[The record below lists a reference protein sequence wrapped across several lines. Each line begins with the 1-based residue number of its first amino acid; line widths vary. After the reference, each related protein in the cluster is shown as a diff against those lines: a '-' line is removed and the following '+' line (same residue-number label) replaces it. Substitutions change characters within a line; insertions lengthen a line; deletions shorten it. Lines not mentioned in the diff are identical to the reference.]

1 MKVQK
6 VLKTAGRIVLIV
18 ALVAAGG
25 TFAVAIHPQLIV
37 GQIQKMMYQSQP
49 VNTFAPLQEPTE
61 GMTSAGQYKI
71 TDLQYGTEYPNSYLD
86 ITYPSQNVD
95 EQHPTLF
102 YFHGGGFFGGSKDMG
117 DPLAATEATALL
129 DDICKNGYNV
139 VNVDYALVPQYHFP
153 TPLIQ
158 ANQAFSWAMTHADE
172 YHLDM
177 EHVIIMGSSAGAIMA
192 SQLGSVI
199 TSSDYANL
207 ISVKPSLSPEQVKA
221 IVIDDA
227 PLDYDS
233 FTFGCKILI
242 GNYVKGSIFLTQDEK
257 SKYNNILH
265 VTNAYPAAFLL
276 GSEYRIDMNEMHDA
290 LDQTGVVN
298 ELVDPLAE
306 KGKKMPHCF
315 VGAER
320 TDPTAA
326 SAFRRLI
333 AFLQRHCS

>member
-129 DDICKNGYNV
+129 DDICKNGYTV

-158 ANQAFSWAMTHADE
+158 ANQAFSWAMAHADE

-199 TSSDYANL
+199 TSSNYANL

-265 VTNAYPAAFLL
+265 VTNAYPSAFLL

-290 LDQTGVVN
+290 LDQAGVVN

-306 KGKKMPHCF
+306 EGKKMPHCF
-315 VGAER
+315 VGGER
-320 TDPTAA
+320 IDPTAA

>member
-25 TFAVAIHPQLIV
+25 AFAVSVHPQLIV
-37 GQIQKMMYQSQP
+37 GQIQKIMYQSQP

-61 GMTSAGQYKI
+61 GLTSAGQYKI

-129 DDICKNGYNV
+129 DDICKNGYTV
-139 VNVDYALVPQYHFP
+139 VNIDYALVPQYHFP
-153 TPLIQ
+153 IPLIQ
-158 ANQAFSWAMTHADE
+158 ANQAFSWAMAHADE

-290 LDQTGVVN
+290 LDQAGVVN

-306 KGKKMPHCF
+306 EGKKMPHCF
-315 VGAER
+315 VGEER

-333 AFLQRHCS
+333 AFLKQQCF